1 VIEYPLVLAGIIAAF
16 VVFGAVLA
24 YVDAIASRRP
34 DDQPAE

>member
-1 VIEYPLVLAGIIAAF
+1 MIDHPIILAGIIAAF

-24 YVDAIASRRP
+24 YVDKIASSRP